1 MKRFSG
7 LMRVVMAS
15 CLLLSS
21 AAAAEK
27 VKGTIKEVDAK
38 ASTIKFSRDG
48 AGKEEVLP
56 VDKAVD
62 LKSVK
67 RNAKAQLT
75 VDGGVVKEIKAE
87 RSAGG
92 Y

>member
-1 MKRFSG
+1 MKKRSG
-7 LMRVVMAS
+7 FIRVVVAS

-27 VKGTIKEVDAK
+27 VKGTVKEVDQK
-38 ASTIKFSRDG
+38 ASTIKFAREG
-48 AGKEEVLP
+48 ASKEEVLP

-62 LKSVK
+62 LKMVK
-67 RNAKAQLT
+67 RNAKAQIT